1 MKLQT
6 ASEVISF
13 AVELEDKSAKFY
25 ESLAEKFKDYRETF
39 LSFVKENKKNKML
52 VQRAYNE
59 VISDALETG
68 FSFEGLDTDGYSIE
82 TNLSQDENLTSLINK
97 ALDMEEKIK
106 RFYLGAA
113 KKSESLLADVPR
125 VFEKIARKRAE
136 RKEKL
141 KLLFNPKL

>member
-6 ASEVISF
+6 ASQVISF
-13 AVELEDKSAKFY
+13 SIELEDKSARFY

-68 FSFEGLDTDGYSIE
+68 FSFEGLGANDYLIE
-82 TNLSQDENLTSLINK
+82 VNLVQDEDLPCAIRK
-97 ALDMEEKIK
+97 ALDMEEKIQN
-106 RFYLGAA
+106 FYLDTA
-113 KKSESLLADVPR
+113 KMSSSFLADIPR
-125 VFEKIARKRAE
+125 VFEKIAKKRDE

-141 KLLFNPKL
+141 KLLFKS

>member
-68 FSFEGLDTDGYSIE
+68 FSFEGLDTDTYSIE

-106 RFYLGAA
+106 RFYLNAA

-125 VFEKIARKRAE
+125 AFEKIARKRAE

>member
-6 ASEVISF
+6 ASQVISF
-13 AVELEDKSAKFY
+13 SIELEDKSARFY

-59 VISDALETG
+59 VVSDALETG
-68 FSFEGLDTDGYSIE
+68 FSFEGLGANDYLIE
-82 TNLSQDENLTSLINK
+82 VNLVQDEDLPCAIRK
-97 ALDMEEKIK
+97 ALDMEEKIQN
-106 RFYLGAA
+106 FYLNAA
-113 KKSESLLADVPR
+113 KMSSSFLADIPR
-125 VFEKIARKRAE
+125 IFEKIAKKRDK

-141 KLLFNPKL
+141 KLFF

>member
-68 FSFEGLDTDGYSIE
+68 FSFEGLDKDTYLIE

-106 RFYLGAA
+106 RFYLNAA

>member
-13 AVELEDKSAKFY
+13 ARELEDKSARFY

-68 FSFEGLDTDGYSIE
+68 FSFEGLDKDGYSIE

-106 RFYLGAA
+106 RFYLNAA
-113 KKSESLLADVPR
+113 KK
-125 VFEKIARKRAE
+125 
-136 RKEKL
+136 
-141 KLLFNPKL
+141 NPKL